1 MELDELKNI
10 WKGTQP
16 KESSNLKIMELIQ
29 NKNAGPLASLRR
41 SFRKQIILMSV
52 MPLLLML
59 SNFSNIDKVLTSV
72 LFWSYVLFCIGVAI
86 FARINY
92 TIVGKMQGQD
102 TMVKTNL
109 EQQIILLEKR
119 AKYELIAFRCALLY
133 FAVLLEVLP
142 YFQHFRMLDKWNSL
156 NLFIRF
162 GAYLLVAVF
171 QYFMTTK
178 VKHRKVGQHLESLKQ
193 LASQMN

>member
-41 SFRKQIILMSV
+41 SFKKQIILMSV
-52 MPLLLML
+52 MPFLLMM
-59 SNFSNIDKVLTSV
+59 SNFSNIDKILTSV
-72 LFWSYVLFCIGVAI
+72 LFWSYVVFCIGVAI

-92 TIVGKMQGQD
+92 NIVGKMQGQD

-109 EQQIILLEKR
+109 QQQITLLER
-119 AKYELIAFRCALLY
+119 RTKYELIGFRCALLY
-133 FAVLLEVLP
+133 FIVLLEVLP

-156 NLFIRF
+156 HIFIRF
-162 GAYLLVAVF
+162 GTYLAIAVF

-178 VKHRKVGQHLESLKQ
+178 VRHRKVGRHLENLKQ